1 MNSRELMNQKV
12 ELLLDEISRINVAVI
27 DAMRKVDHLDYKS
40 PRDLRLLELKERLS
54 VIQAR
59 IEGLGEFVNECS
71 RLARERDNPHPQD
84 IDIWV

>member
-1 MNSRELMNQKV
+1 MNARELMNHKV
-12 ELLLDEISRINVAVI
+12 ELLLDEIRRINAAVV
-27 DAMRKVDHLDYKS
+27 DAMRKLDQMDYKS
-40 PRDLRLLELKERLS
+40 HRDTRLLGLKERLS

-71 RLARERDNPHPQD
+71 KLAREKDNPHPED